1 MGLGVFHNFNS
12 ELVKDL
18 DQDRVRRGLPCAS
31 LNLQQEQGESD
42 TGSLVTASDRHIS
55 KDKEKRVTGSENST
69 KKRRFTAKK
78 PRYSIN
84 VEGKRRYPCL
94 FPECDKTFSTSGHLS
109 RHNRIHTGEKPY
121 KCTYPGCYAN
131 FSRYDNSLQHYRT
144 HIFSATRKKGPRRTK
159 ELSYASLRC
168 DAQANMEDIC
178 IIDPIPSKENNHDKA
193 LMSHN
198 HLSRSNGRDISRLSS
213 DFSDWD
219 SLETLI
225 STQQMQD
232 KPSQKYAAV
241 LNASSQSTI
250 FNDHPGQKIMG
261 NRFCHI
267 YQHEDDFSSFNI
279 LSKDISSSGAC
290 TKERA
295 SIQRLDTQRDE
306 ATDCSFLELHQ
317 HVSHSHESLINNPKL
332 PSLNLKLFSNQNQ
345 PIRYSKSTAYF
356 QNPLYIPRS
365 CDSSS
370 SFSGLPGQRN
380 NSVYSCKHTNTP
392 SLLSLDL
399 SRCDSSY
406 SLCKYPLSSGTL
418 SLTQGSSTCSQSTS
432 SNMASILEG
441 SKLTTEPSFSY
452 K

>member
-159 ELSYASLRC
+159 ELSYAPLRC

-178 IIDPIPSKENNHDKA
+178 IIDPIPSKENNHDV
-193 LMSHN
+193 
-198 HLSRSNGRDISRLSS
+198 IRL
-213 DFSDWD
+213 
-219 SLETLI
+219 
-225 STQQMQD
+225 Q
-232 KPSQKYAAV
+232 
-241 LNASSQSTI
+241 
-250 FNDHPGQKIMG
+250 
-261 NRFCHI
+261 
-267 YQHEDDFSSFNI
+267 
-279 LSKDISSSGAC
+279 
-290 TKERA
+290 
-295 SIQRLDTQRDE
+295 
-306 ATDCSFLELHQ
+306 
-317 HVSHSHESLINNPKL
+317 
-332 PSLNLKLFSNQNQ
+332 
-345 PIRYSKSTAYF
+345 
-356 QNPLYIPRS
+356 
-365 CDSSS
+365 
-370 SFSGLPGQRN
+370 
-380 NSVYSCKHTNTP
+380 
-392 SLLSLDL
+392 
-399 SRCDSSY
+399 
-406 SLCKYPLSSGTL
+406 
-418 SLTQGSSTCSQSTS
+418 
-432 SNMASILEG
+432 
-441 SKLTTEPSFSY
+441 
-452 K
+452 